1 MAHTTPPPKKL
12 SDTAMMMQHKPIAQA
27 ISLSEKTIISVRL
40 SNSKPM
46 ANMMSLSVKFYDT
59 ARTSKRILK
68 AQTMPL
74 AEKMC

>member
-1 MAHTTPPPKKL
+1 
-12 SDTAMMMQHKPIAQA
+12 
-27 ISLSEKTIISVRL
+27 VRL

-46 ANMMSLSVKFYDT
+46 ANMMSLSVKFCDT